1 MNHNVGKAYSRN
13 KEYFKKFDKSKII
26 KQKINKENP
35 VCVDVGAY
43 QGQSVE
49 LLRNIFNNPL
59 IYSFEPIQGNY
70 EVLKSKNY
78 NNNLCFN
85 MAISNFTGTTI
96 FYQNEISHT
105 SSLFKVNIESKDSV
119 TISKANE
126 NNSKNKFSD
135 YNKKI
140 NVNTTTLDDF
150 YESQKLSDID
160 LLKIDVQ
167 GAEALVV
174 EGGVKTFLKHTHSLV
189 VEVSFYDYYEQSNTL
204 YSIEKHIIPLGF
216 KLFSILDISQNPMN
230 GRTDWIEVFYTKD

>member
-1 MNHNVGKAYSRN
+1 MIN
-13 KEYFKKFDKSKII
+13 II
-26 KQKINKENP
+26 NY
-35 VCVDVGAY
+35 Y
-43 QGQSVE
+43 Q
-49 LLRNIFNNPL
+49 
-59 IYSFEPIQGNY
+59 
-70 EVLKSKNY
+70 
-78 NNNLCFN
+78 
-85 MAISNFTGTTI
+85 
-96 FYQNEISHT
+96 
-105 SSLFKVNIESKDSV
+105 
-119 TISKANE
+119 

-174 EGGVKTFLKHTHSLV
+174 EGGVKTFLKNTHSLT
-189 VEVSFYDYYEQSNTL
+189 VEVSFYDYYEQNNNL

-230 GRTDWIEVFYTKD
+230 GRTDWVEVFYTKN